1 MGLLN
6 WLFHR
11 ERVHV
16 SPMDAAR
23 IDEAVERI
31 LAIHPRLKMA
41 IRYRH
46 RLKRPVAATLHYAD
60 QLIASLPATLEA
72 NSDAWSS
79 NPCLRAFFATP
90 DDIARAFG
98 HSDEVRA
105 FFERN
110 PDAVNVYGTLGM
122 ALTERHVLG
131 VVLDGDTVRHDV
143 AQTTLCFS
151 DHRVRICGR
160 TELGLRQEIVRRLI
174 DQFALEGLSR
184 LATDRAKLLARG
196 RELMQERVDL
206 LHRQGT
212 GIRSV
217 VGGGAT
223 AQSEELTRVQAQ
235 MAENSQSLAA
245 LRVPTDIIELGL
257 KGICEVFS
265 KPSEY
270 AYIKN
275 RKIRIDMM
283 NVVQESNAQGG
294 REIEFHFARIPG
306 PTPET
311 RAFALVRFNRSDLPP
326 GGLNI
331 DAAMRAF

>member
-1 MGLLN
+1 
-6 WLFHR
+6 
-11 ERVHV
+11 
-16 SPMDAAR
+16 
-23 IDEAVERI
+23 
-31 LAIHPRLKMA
+31 
-41 IRYRH
+41 
-46 RLKRPVAATLHYAD
+46 
-60 QLIASLPATLEA
+60 
-72 NSDAWSS
+72 
-79 NPCLRAFFATP
+79 
-90 DDIARAFG
+90 
-98 HSDEVRA
+98 
-105 FFERN
+105 
-110 PDAVNVYGTLGM
+110 
-122 ALTERHVLG
+122 
-131 VVLDGDTVRHDV
+131 
-143 AQTTLCFS
+143 
-151 DHRVRICGR
+151 
-160 TELGLRQEIVRRLI
+160 LGLRQEIVRRLI